1 VVAVYRATAE
11 LRPAPPRRER
21 PRATVV
27 DRVPPTLANELRT
40 RQQADV
46 ADVPVYR
53 GPKVGEAAKSRG
65 ARAFAAG
72 GAVFLPDEAG
82 PVDSPRARGLLAHEL
97 VHAVQQRTL
106 GPRLPAPDSPLG
118 QRLEAEAQAAERYY
132 ADEAGAAEP
141 APLIHAPLPAP
152 APTQEPDL
160 TATAQL
166 ATELAPTPT
175 PTYTEQT
182 TSQSLH
188 SPFDPATTEEVGKIA
203 TESAKHVVMEWTN
216 PALHPRGTTGPS
228 RSGSRRSAHAGRGA
242 AFDAAARHEQM
253 VAATLAVRNQNLAFG
268 EPEITELSQDE
279 LTAIDDQIDI
289 EAQGHGTHG
298 TRGSRQNTPQQTQEQ
313 RYEPNSAKAW
323 MHAVTGMNMNY
334 GFGLSGYNEK
344 VGSDNS
350 WFESETE
357 DKRPL
362 RERMADQMGL
372 INADTKTQFDTDT
385 WWQEPDE
392 QDGTGNGS
400 DGRQSISELFDNAQ
414 LDELATRLYDR
425 VRSRLRTELLVDRE
439 RAGLLTDFR

>member
-11 LRPAPPRRER
+11 LRPASPRRTR

-46 ADVPVYR
+46 ADVPVHR

-82 PVDSPRARGLLAHEL
+82 PVDSSRARGLLAHEL

-106 GPRLPAPDSPLG
+106 GSRLPAPDSPLG

-132 ADEAGAAEP
+132 AGEAGAAEP

-152 APTQEPDL
+152 ASEHTEPDL
-160 TATAQL
+160 TAAAQL
-166 ATELAPTPT
+166 ATELAPAPPPAQETTP
-175 PTYTEQT
+175 
-182 TSQSLH
+182 QSLN

-203 TESAKHVVMEWTN
+203 TESARHVVMEWTN
-216 PALHPRGTTGPS
+216 PALHPRGSS
-228 RSGSRRSAHAGRGA
+228 RSGGTRPAQAGRGA
-242 AFDAAARHEQM
+242 AFNAAARHEQL

-334 GFGLSGYNEK
+334 GFGLTGYNEK

-350 WFESETE
+350 WFESETG

-372 INADTKTQFDTDT
+372 TNADTKTQFDTDT
-385 WWQEPDE
+385 WWQDEDE
-392 QDGTGNGS
+392 QDGTGNEG